1 MSRSAQEVVALD
13 LALDDDLRRRGYV
26 RDLVRQ
32 VQDLRKASGLDVS
45 DRIEL
50 TLAGLDDLSGDFDQ
64 VATEVLAVSVVSGSL
79 DGEGTVIELDDE
91 RTSARAWLR
100 KAD

>member
-1 MSRSAQEVVALD
+1 MALD

>member
-1 MSRSAQEVVALD
+1 VSRSAQEVVALD